1 MRRRRLSLALV
12 LIAIGAVLVS
22 GPAGPAQPAE
32 AAAPAA
38 VMMDPELASPE
49 ARAMATAL
57 RTGQRVELTD
67 QRTETGQVF
76 ANPDGTKTMEQ
87 HSQPVRVRKGRD
99 WVAPD
104 PTLRLEA
111 DGLIRP
117 VATIS
122 PLVLSGGGDQNLV
135 SIGKPGAQIR
145 LGWPAALPKPVL
157 SGNIATYPSV
167 LPGVDLQV
175 TAEVDR
181 FSQLL
186 VVHDRE
192 AAANPALA
200 TLSFPVSA
208 DGLNLRVNPDGSTS
222 GTDRNGKL
230 VYTADRPTMWDASSV
245 EKPRVAKL
253 AIRHERGRFVIT
265 PDRKLL
271 TDPAA
276 KYPLSIDPSISGTS
290 VNWLHVN
297 DESTQADGWTYDR
310 NNGGAKVGP
319 RYGEPDNV
327 YRSMF
332 LMRTVSGA
340 QAIAGSTILSAQFR
354 ITLDWSSSGTAKPVG
369 LWSLTDLDT
378 ANKNLHWATTTTYW
392 KTLLD
397 TQSGAA
403 WPEEKTLPMEFG
415 LPDESTPLR
424 TFVQSVANARKP
436 TLSLGLRSPN
446 EGTSTE
452 AQYHWKKFIPS
463 SAALAVTYNTAPKM
477 PKGLNLTRPR
487 PCGTATAPVP
497 ILTAQPQ
504 WASVA
509 DDPDLGDNV
518 TTTLQI
524 KNSAGTVV
532 HESAVGPTV
541 SGAAFAWPETPAGK
555 LTSGAVY
562 SYTAFTKDAANATS
576 PSTTPCYFVID
587 TSIPAVPR
595 IESTD
600 FPDAADP
607 VTEARKV
614 GKVTFRPSAGETDI
628 DEYVYGFQADAL
640 VSRVKAGPDGSA
652 TIPIT
657 VHPDPVTGV
666 PSARLYVRAVDRAG
680 NSSGTREAWELTA
693 KSPTG
698 PAPSVRGDSNG
709 DGKADVT
716 AVFDHGFGRTG
727 IWNIVSAGSSFYTGT
742 MAWDTGEGTGF
753 SLAKVKPV
761 QGDFD
766 GDGRTDMAVFRSG
779 AGGRMWLYKLP
790 SDGNEYQNPP
800 AVWTTETATWQLN
813 TARVVAGDVDG
824 DGKDDIVVQNAGTG
838 DNWQAQVFR
847 AADDFAVPVSW
858 VAAAAGNTWSRSA
871 PLVVDI
877 DKDGKADL
885 LSVRNLTGCQT
896 AVDLYRSTGT
906 AFAAATTIYD
916 SGPDGFCWDK
926 SRFTVADPDGNGRD
940 DIVALT
946 ENSPNDGMLVV
957 FSSNGSQLTKADWRQ
972 VIGLEL
978 AKVTLV
984 SGDYDGDR
992 LDDIGL
998 LYAAADGD
1006 REVYTL
1012 HSTGTTF
1019 DDKVMTWSGAV
1030 GAVTGPKFDIEHR
1043 QYELVNKNSG
1053 KCLNV
1058 PGSSVADN
1066 AQFIQYGCVGTA
1078 LNERFR
1084 LMPIAGTDQYS
1095 IRPVHTAVDAGP
1107 VKCLSA
1113 AGGSSQDET
1122 NAVQSTCGGG
1132 LGEPRAWEQVTFDY
1146 VDGSAYETVVQLRFA
1161 HSNKCLGTA
1170 DASLD
1175 NGALIQQLECGQS
1188 TSQQWILRP
1197 AFNAT
1202 QLGGTGTTKY
1212 RVDTPVS
1219 TTTVLESP
1227 KCATASATPI
1237 KMGTWSSTSVCQ
1249 RWNLKSL
1256 GDDMYKLIDTNSK
1269 LPLDIQGCS
1278 KLPRATVI
1286 IFATSTSECQKW
1298 RIEPTPGGTYSVIA
1312 VSSGL
1317 SLDVANASSTA
1328 GAEVITWFYHG
1339 GKGQRWSFKPQ

>member
-1 MRRRRLSLALV
+1 MLV
-12 LIAIGAVLVS
+12 
-22 GPAGPAQPAE
+22 PGPAQPME
-32 AAAPAA
+32 AAAVEAPA
-38 VMMDPELASPE
+38 MMDPELASPE

-57 RTGQRVELTD
+57 RSGQRVELTD
-67 QRTETGQVF
+67 QRTETGQVY

-87 HSQPVRVRKGRD
+87 HSLPVRVRKGRD

-104 PTLRLEA
+104 PSLRLEA

-135 SIGKPGAQIR
+135 SIGKPGSQIR
-145 LGWPAALPKPVL
+145 LGWPATLPKPVL
-157 SGNIATYPSV
+157 KGNIATYPSV
-167 LPGVDLQV
+167 MPGVDLQV

-186 VVHDRE
+186 VVHTPE

-200 TLSFPVSA
+200 TVSFPISA
-208 DGLNLRVNPDGSTS
+208 DGLTLKVNPDGSTS
-222 GTDRNGKL
+222 GTDKNGKL

-245 EKPRVAKL
+245 EKPRIAKL
-253 AIRHERGRFVIT
+253 GIRHERGRFIVT
-265 PDRKLL
+265 PDRKML
-271 TDPAA
+271 TDPTA

-290 VNWLHVN
+290 VNWLHIN
-297 DESTQADGWTYDR
+297 KESSHADGWTYDR
-310 NNGGAKVGP
+310 SSSTSDPLRAKVGP
-319 RYGEPDNV
+319 RYGEPANV

-332 LMRTVSGA
+332 LMRTTSGA

-354 ITLDWSSSGTAKPVG
+354 ITLDWSSSGTAKPVQ
-369 LWSLTDLDT
+369 LWSLTELDT
-378 ANKNLHWATTTTYW
+378 ANKNINWGTTTPSYW

-397 TQSGAA
+397 TRSGAA
-403 WPEEKTLPMEFG
+403 WPEEKSLPMEFG
-415 LPDESTPLR
+415 EPEGSTPLR
-424 TFVQSVANARKP
+424 TMVQNVANARKP

-446 EGTSTE
+446 EGTTTE

-477 PKGLNLTRPR
+477 PKGLSLTRPR
-487 PCGTATAPVP
+487 PCGTAAAPTPV
-497 ILTAQPQ
+497 LTGQPQ

-509 DDPDLGDNV
+509 DDPDLGDNI

-524 KNSAGTVV
+524 KDPAGAVV

-555 LTSGAVY
+555 LSNGVVY

-576 PSTTPCYFVID
+576 PTTPACYFVID
-587 TSIPAVPR
+587 TSAPAVPR

-600 FPDAADP
+600 FPDAGDP

-614 GKVTFRPSAGETDI
+614 GKVTFKPAGGETDI
-628 DEYVYGFQADAL
+628 EEYVYGFQADAL
-640 VSRVKAGPDGSA
+640 ISRVKAVADGSA

-666 PSARLYVRAVDRAG
+666 PASRLYVRAVDRAG
-680 NSSGTREAWELTA
+680 NSSGIREAWELTA
-693 KSPTG
+693 KSPTT
-698 PAPSVRGDSNG
+698 PASSVRGDSNG
-709 DGKADVT
+709 DGRADVT
-716 AVFDHGFGRTG
+716 AVLDHGFGRTG
-727 IWNIVSAGSSFYTGT
+727 IWNVVSAGSTFYAGQ

-779 AGGRMWLYKLP
+779 AGGRMWLYELP

-800 AVWTTETATWQLN
+800 AVWTTETAGWQLS

-847 AADDFAVPVSW
+847 AADNFAVPVSW
-858 VAAAAGNTWSRSA
+858 VAATAGNTWSRSA
-871 PLVVDI
+871 PLIVDI

-885 LSVRNLTGCQT
+885 LSVRNLTDCRT

-916 SGPDGFCWDK
+916 SGVDGFCWDK

-940 DIVALT
+940 DVVALT
-946 ENSPNDGMLVV
+946 ENTSTDATVVV
-957 FSSNGSQLTKADWRQ
+957 FASDGTRLTKSDWRR
-972 VIGLEL
+972 VTGLEL
-978 AKVTLV
+978 AKMTMV
-984 SGDYDGDR
+984 SGDYDGDKR
-992 LDDIGL
+992 DDIGL
-998 LYAAADGD
+998 LYAAAEGD

-1019 DDKVMTWSGAV
+1019 DDKVKTWSGAV

-1058 PGSSVADN
+1058 KSSAVTDN
-1066 AQFIQYGCVGTA
+1066 AQFIQFGCVGTA

-1095 IRPVHTAVDAGP
+1095 IRPVHTAVDTGP

-1113 AGGSSQDET
+1113 AGGSSQDEA

-1132 LGEPRAWEQVTFDY
+1132 LGEPRAWEQVTFGY

-1161 HSNKCLGTA
+1161 HSNKCLDVAG
-1170 DASLD
+1170 ASLD
-1175 NGALIQQLECGQS
+1175 DSALIQQQECGQS
-1188 TSQQWILRP
+1188 TSEQWILRP

-1202 QLGGTGTTKY
+1202 QLGGSTGATRY
-1212 RVDTPVS
+1212 RIDTPVS
-1219 TTTVLESP
+1219 TTTVLEVP
-1227 KCATASATPI
+1227 KCVTAASTQL
-1237 KMGTWSSTSVCQ
+1237 KMGTWSSTSLCQ
-1249 RWNLKSL
+1249 KWTLKSL
-1256 GDDMYKLIDTNSK
+1256 GDDMYKIVDGNSK
-1269 LPLDIQGCS
+1269 TPVDIKGCS
-1278 KLPRATVI
+1278 KLPRATMI
-1286 IFATSTSECQKW
+1286 IFPDNTSECQKW

-1317 SLDVANASSTA
+1317 SLDIANASSAA
-1328 GAEVITWFYHG
+1328 GAEVISWFYHG
-1339 GKGQRWSFKPQ
+1339 GKGQRWAFKPQ

>member
-1 MRRRRLSLALV
+1 M
-12 LIAIGAVLVS
+12 IAIGAVLVS
-22 GPAGPAQPAE
+22 GPASPAQPAQ
-32 AAAPAA
+32 AAEAPA
-38 VMMDPELASPE
+38 MMAPELASPD

-57 RTGQRVELTD
+57 RTGQPVELTD

-104 PTLRLEA
+104 PSLRLEA

-135 SIGKPGAQIR
+135 SIGKPGSQIR
-145 LGWPAALPKPVL
+145 LGWPATLPKPVL

-167 LPGVDLQV
+167 MPGVDLQI

-186 VVHDRE
+186 VVHNRE

-200 TLSFPVSA
+200 TLSFPISA
-208 DGLNLRVNPDGSTS
+208 DGLTLRVNPDGSTS
-222 GTDRNGKL
+222 GTDRDGKL

-245 EKPRVAKL
+245 EKPRFAKL
-253 AIRHERGRFVIT
+253 GIKHVGGRFVIT

-290 VNWLHVN
+290 VNWLHIN
-297 DESTQADGWTYDR
+297 KESSQADGWTYDR
-310 NNGGAKVGP
+310 SSSASDPLRAKVGP
-319 RYGEPDNV
+319 RYGEPANV

-354 ITLDWSSSGTAKPVG
+354 ITLDWSSSGTAKPVQ

-378 ANKNLHWATTTTYW
+378 ANKNINWGTTTPSYW

-397 TQSGAA
+397 TRSGAA
-403 WPEEKTLPMEFG
+403 WPEEKSLPMEFG
-415 LPDESTPLR
+415 EPDVSTPLR
-424 TFVQSVANARKP
+424 TLVQNVANARKP

-446 EGTSTE
+446 EGTTTE

-477 PKGLNLTRPR
+477 PKGLSLTRPR
-487 PCGTATAPVP
+487 PCGTAAAPTPV
-497 ILTAQPQ
+497 LTAQPQ

-524 KNSAGTVV
+524 KDPAGAVV

-541 SGAAFAWPETPAGK
+541 SGAAFAWPETPVGK
-555 LTSGAVY
+555 LTNGVVY

-576 PSTTPCYFVID
+576 PSTPACYFVID
-587 TSIPAVPR
+587 TVAPAVPV

-600 FPDAADP
+600 FPDAGDP

-614 GKVTFRPSAGETDI
+614 GKVTFKPGGSETDV
-628 DEYVYGFQADAL
+628 DEYVYGFQADAM
-640 VSRVKAGPDGSA
+640 VSRVKAVADGSA

-680 NSSGTREAWELTA
+680 NSSGSRQAWELTA

-709 DGKADVT
+709 DGRADVT
-716 AVFDHGFGRTG
+716 AVLDHGFGRTG
-727 IWNIVSAGSSFYTGT
+727 IWNVVSAGSTFYAGQ

-800 AVWTTETATWQLN
+800 AVWTTETAGWQLN

-838 DNWQAQVFR
+838 DNWQAQIFR
-847 AADDFAVPVSW
+847 AADNFAVPVNW
-858 VAAAAGNTWSRSA
+858 VAATAGNTWSRSA
-871 PLVVDI
+871 PLIVDI
-877 DKDGKADL
+877 DKDGKSDL
-885 LSVRNLTGCQT
+885 LSVRNLTDCRT

-916 SGPDGFCWDK
+916 SGVDGFCWDK

-940 DIVALT
+940 DVVALT
-946 ENSPNDGMLVV
+946 ENTSTDGTVVV
-957 FSSNGSQLTKADWRQ
+957 FASNGTSLTKSDWRR
-972 VIGLEL
+972 VTGLEL
-978 AKVTLV
+978 AKMTNV
-984 SGDYDGDR
+984 SGDYDGDK
-992 LDDIGL
+992 LEDIGL

-1012 HSTGTTF
+1012 HSTGTSF
-1019 DDKVMTWSGAV
+1019 NDKVKTWSGEV

-1058 PGSSVADN
+1058 KGSAVTDN
-1066 AQFIQYGCVGTA
+1066 AQFIQFGCVGTA

-1095 IRPVHTAVDAGP
+1095 IRPVHTAVDTGP

-1113 AGGSSQDET
+1113 AAGSSQDDT

-1146 VDGSAYETVVQLRFA
+1146 VDGSAYETVVHLRFA
-1161 HSNKCLGTA
+1161 HSNKCLDVAG
-1170 DASLD
+1170 ASLD
-1175 NGALIQQLECGQS
+1175 DSALIQQQECGQS
-1188 TSQQWILRP
+1188 TSEQWILRP

-1202 QLGGTGTTKY
+1202 QLGGTGTTRY
-1212 RVDTPVS
+1212 RIDTPVS
-1219 TTTVLESP
+1219 TTTVLEVP
-1227 KCATASATPI
+1227 KCVTAASTQI
-1237 KMGTWSSTSVCQ
+1237 KMGTWSSASLCQ
-1249 RWNLKSL
+1249 KWTLKSL
-1256 GDDMYKLIDTNSK
+1256 GDDMYKIVDGNSK
-1269 LPLDIQGCS
+1269 TPLDIKGCS
-1278 KLPRATVI
+1278 KLPRATMI
-1286 IFATSTSECQKW
+1286 IFPDNTSECQKW

-1317 SLDVANASSTA
+1317 SLDIANGSSAA
-1328 GAEVITWFYHG
+1328 GAEVISWFYHG
-1339 GKGQRWSFKPQ
+1339 GKGQRWAFKPQ

>member
-1 MRRRRLSLALV
+1 MRRRRLSWGAAMVVVAAL
-12 LIAIGAVLVS
+12 LVS
-22 GPAGPAQPAE
+22 GPTQPTP
-32 AAAPAA
+32 AAAVETGYMTA
-38 VMMDPELASPE
+38 PELASPE

-57 RTGQRVELTD
+57 RTGQQVELTD
-67 QRTETGQVF
+67 QRTETGQVY

-87 HSQPVRVRKGRD
+87 HSMPVRVRKGRD
-99 WVAPD
+99 WIAPD
-104 PTLRLEA
+104 PSLRLED

-122 PLVLSGGGDQNLV
+122 PLVLSGGGNQNLV
-135 SIGKPGAQIR
+135 SIGKPGSQIR
-145 LGWPAALPKPVL
+145 LGWPATLPKPVL

-167 LPGVDLQV
+167 LPGVDLQI

-186 VVHDRE
+186 VVHTPE

-200 TLSFPVSA
+200 TLSFPISA
-208 DGLNLRVNPDGSTS
+208 DGLTLKVNPDGTTS
-222 GTDRNGKL
+222 GTDKNGKL
-230 VYTADRPTMWDASSV
+230 VYTTDRPSMWDASSV
-245 EKPRVAKL
+245 EKPRFAKL
-253 AIRHERGRFVIT
+253 GIRHVGGRFVIT

-276 KYPLSIDPSISGTS
+276 KYPISIDPSISGTS
-290 VNWLHVN
+290 VNYLHVN
-297 DESTQADGWTYDR
+297 SNSSQADGWTYDR
-310 NNGGAKVGP
+310 ADPEAKVGP
-319 RYGEPDNV
+319 RYGEPANV

-354 ITLDWSSSGTAKPVG
+354 ITLDWSSSGTAKPVQ
-369 LWSLTDLDT
+369 LWNLTDLDT
-378 ANKNLHWATTTTYW
+378 ANKNLNWGTTTPSYW
-392 KTLLD
+392 KSLLD
-397 TQSGAA
+397 TRSGAA
-403 WPEEKTLPMEFG
+403 WPAEKTLPMEFG
-415 LPDESTPLR
+415 EPDVSTALR
-424 TFVQSVANARKP
+424 TVVQNVANSRKP
-436 TLSLGLRSPN
+436 TISLGLRSPN
-446 EGTSTE
+446 EAATTE
-452 AQYHWKKFIPS
+452 GQYHWKKFIPN
-463 SAALAVTYNTAPKM
+463 SAALAVKYNTAPKM
-477 PKGLNLTRPR
+477 PKGLNLTRPKQ
-487 PCGTATAPVP
+487 CGTAAAPIP
-497 ILTAQPQ
+497 IQTAQPQ

-541 SGAAFAWPETPAGK
+541 SGAAFAWPETPVGK
-555 LTSGAVY
+555 LSNGVVY
-562 SYTAFTKDAANATS
+562 SYTAFTKDAANASS
-576 PSTTPCYFVID
+576 PTTPACYFVID
-587 TSIPAVPR
+587 TAAPAVPK

-607 VTEARKV
+607 VMEARKA
-614 GKVTFRPSAGETDI
+614 GKVTFKPAGSETDI

-640 VSRVKAGPDGSA
+640 ISRVKAAQDGSA

-666 PSARLYVRAVDRAG
+666 PALRLYVRAVDRAG
-680 NSSGTREAWELTA
+680 NSSGIRDAWELSA

-698 PAPSVRGDSNG
+698 PATTVRGDSNG
-709 DGKADVT
+709 DGRADVT
-716 AVFDHGFGRTG
+716 AVLDHGFGRTG
-727 IWNIVSAGSSFYTGT
+727 IWNVVSNGSAFYAGT
-742 MAWDTGEGTGF
+742 MAWDTGEGAGF

-800 AVWTTETATWQLN
+800 AVWTTETATWQLS
-813 TARVVAGDVDG
+813 TARVVSGDVDG

-847 AADDFAVPVSW
+847 AADDFAVPVNW
-858 VAAAAGNTWSRSA
+858 VAATAGNTWSRSA
-871 PLVVDI
+871 PLIVDI

-885 LSVRNLTGCQT
+885 LSVRNLTGCRT

-916 SGPDGFCWDK
+916 SGADGFCWDK

-940 DIVALT
+940 DVVALT
-946 ENSPNDGMLVV
+946 ENSPTDGTVVV
-957 FSSNGSQLTKADWRQ
+957 FSSSGSTLAKSDWRR
-972 VIGLEL
+972 VTGLEL
-978 AKVTLV
+978 AKITMV

-992 LDDIGL
+992 LEDIGL
-998 LYAAADGD
+998 LYASAEGD

-1012 HSTGTTF
+1012 HSTGTAF
-1019 DDKVMTWSGAV
+1019 NDKVQTWSGEV

-1058 PGSSVADN
+1058 GGSSTADN

-1095 IRPVHTAVDAGP
+1095 IRPVHTAIDNGA

-1113 AGGSSQDET
+1113 SGGSSQDET
-1122 NAVQSTCGGG
+1122 NAVQSTCGAG

-1146 VDGSAYETVVQLRFA
+1146 VDGSAYETVVHLRFA
-1161 HSNKCLGTA
+1161 HSNKCLDVAG
-1170 DASLD
+1170 ASLD
-1175 NGALIQQLECGQS
+1175 NSALVQQNECGQS
-1188 TSQQWILRP
+1188 ASEQWILRP

-1202 QLGGTGTTKY
+1202 QLGGNGSTKY
-1212 RVDTPVS
+1212 RVDAASS
-1219 TTTVLESP
+1219 TTTVLEVP
-1227 KCATASATPI
+1227 KCVTAATTQV
-1237 KMGTWSSTSVCQ
+1237 KMGTWSATSACQ
-1249 RWNLKSL
+1249 KWTLKSL
-1256 GDDMYKLIDTNSK
+1256 GDDMYKLTDGNSK
-1269 LPLDIQGCS
+1269 QVLDIKGCS
-1278 KLPRATVI
+1278 KLPRATTM
-1286 IFATSTSECQKW
+1286 IFPDNTTECQKW
-1298 RIEPTPGGTYSVIA
+1298 RIEPTPGGTYSIIS

-1317 SLDVANASSTA
+1317 SLDVAGGASTT
-1328 GAEVITWFYHG
+1328 GAEVISWFYHG
-1339 GKGQRWSFKPQ
+1339 GKGQRWSLKPQ

>member
-1 MRRRRLSLALV
+1 MRRRRLTLGAV
-12 LIAIGAVLVS
+12 LIAVAALLVS
-22 GPAGPAQPAE
+22 VPTDAQPAV
-32 AAAPAA
+32 AAPAA
-38 VMMDPELASPE
+38 QMMDPELASPE

-57 RTGQRVELTD
+57 RTGERVELTD
-67 QRTETGQVF
+67 QRTETGQVY

-104 PTLRLEA
+104 PTLKVEA
-111 DGLIRP
+111 DGSIRP

-135 SIGKPGAQIR
+135 AIGKPGEQIR
-145 LGWPAALPKPVL
+145 LGWPATLPKPEL

-167 LPGVDLQV
+167 FPGVDLQI

-186 VVHDRE
+186 VVHNRE

-208 DGLNLRVNPDGSTS
+208 DGLTLRVNPDGTTS
-222 GTDRNGKL
+222 GTDKTGKL
-230 VYTADRPTMWDASSV
+230 VYTADRPAMWDASSV
-245 EKPRVAKL
+245 EKPRFAKL
-253 AIRHERGRFVIT
+253 AIRHEGGRFVIT

-276 KYPLSIDPSISGTS
+276 TYPLSIDPSISGTS

-310 NNGGAKVGP
+310 TNGGAKVGP

-332 LMRTVSGA
+332 LIRTVSGA

-369 LWSLTDLDT
+369 LWNLTDLDT

-403 WPEEKTLPMEFG
+403 WPAEKTLPMEFG
-415 LPDESTPLR
+415 ALDAASPLR
-424 TFVQSVANARKP
+424 TFVQSVANSRKP

-463 SAALAVTYNTAPKM
+463 SAVLAVKYNTAPKM
-477 PKGLNLTRPR
+477 PKGLSLTRPR
-487 PCGTATAPVP
+487 PCGTAAAPTPV
-497 ILTAQPQ
+497 LTAQPQ

-524 KNSAGTVV
+524 KDPAGAVV

-541 SGAAFAWPETPAGK
+541 SGAAFAWPETPVGK
-555 LTSGAVY
+555 LSNGVVY

-576 PSTTPCYFVID
+576 PTTPACYFVID
-587 TSIPAVPR
+587 TSVPAVPR

-600 FPDAADP
+600 FPDAGDP

-614 GKVTFRPSAGETDI
+614 GKVTFRPGASETDL

-640 VSRVKAGPDGSA
+640 VSRIKADPDGSA

-666 PSARLYVRAVDRAG
+666 PSSRLYVRAVDRAG
-680 NSSGTREAWELTA
+680 NSSGIREAWELTA

-709 DGKADVT
+709 DGRADVT
-716 AVFDHGFGRTG
+716 AVLDHGFGRTG
-727 IWNIVSAGSSFYTGT
+727 IWNVVSAGSTFYSGT

-813 TARVVAGDVDG
+813 TARVVSGDVDG

-847 AADDFAVPVSW
+847 AADDFAVPVNW
-858 VAAAAGNTWSRSA
+858 GAAAAGNTWSRSA
-871 PLVVDI
+871 PLIVDI

-885 LSVRNLTGCQT
+885 LSVRNLTDCRT
-896 AVDLYRSTGT
+896 SVDYYRSTGT

-916 SGPDGFCWDK
+916 SGAAGFCWDK

-940 DIVALT
+940 DVVALT
-946 ENSPNDGMLVV
+946 ENSSTDGTVVV
-957 FSSNGSQLTKADWRQ
+957 FRSDGTTLTKSDWRR
-972 VIGLEL
+972 VTGLEL
-978 AKVTLV
+978 AKMTLV
-984 SGDYDGDR
+984 SGDYDGDK

-998 LYAAADGD
+998 LYAAGDGD

-1012 HSTGTTF
+1012 HSTGTSF
-1019 DDKVMTWSGAV
+1019 NDKVKTWSGAV

-1058 PGSSVADN
+1058 DGSSVADN
-1066 AQFIQYGCVGTA
+1066 ALFIQYTCIGNRS
-1078 LNERFR
+1078 NERFR

-1113 AGGSSQDET
+1113 AGGSSQDDT

-1146 VDGSAYETVVQLRFA
+1146 VDGSAYETVVHLRFA
-1161 HSNKCLGTA
+1161 HSNKCLDVAT
-1170 DASLD
+1170 ASLD
-1175 NGALIQQLECGQS
+1175 NGALIQQQECGQS
-1188 TSQQWILRP
+1188 TSEQWILRP
-1197 AFNAT
+1197 AFNAQ
-1202 QLGGTGTTKY
+1202 QLGGTGTTRY
-1212 RVDTPVS
+1212 RVDTAVS
-1219 TTTVLESP
+1219 TTTVLEVP
-1227 KCATASATPI
+1227 KCVTTASTQL
-1237 KMGTWSSTSVCQ
+1237 KMGTWSTASVCQ
-1249 RWNLKSL
+1249 KWNLKSL

-1269 LPLDIQGCS
+1269 QALEIKGCS
-1278 KLPRATVI
+1278 KLPRATMI
-1286 IFATSTSECQKW
+1286 IFPDNTSECEKW
-1298 RIEPTPGGTYSVIA
+1298 RIEPTPGGTYSVIS

-1317 SLDVANASSTA
+1317 SLDVANGSSAA
-1328 GAEVITWFYHG
+1328 GAEVISWFYHG
-1339 GKGQRWSFKPQ
+1339 GKGQRWAFKPL

>member
-1 MRRRRLSLALV
+1 
-12 LIAIGAVLVS
+12 
-22 GPAGPAQPAE
+22 
-32 AAAPAA
+32 
-38 VMMDPELASPE
+38 MMDPELASPE

-57 RTGQRVELTD
+57 KTGQRVELTD

-87 HSQPVRVRKGRD
+87 HSQPVRVHKGRD
-99 WVAPD
+99 WVDPD

-111 DGLIRP
+111 DGRIRP
-117 VATIS
+117 VATVS

-135 SIGKPGAQIR
+135 SIGTPGKQIR
-145 LGWPAALPKPVL
+145 LGWPTSLPKPVL
-157 SGNIATYPSV
+157 SGNIATYPAV
-167 LPGVDLQV
+167 FPGVDLQI

-186 VVHDRE
+186 VVHNRE

-200 TLSFPVSA
+200 TVDFPISA
-208 DGLNLRVNPDGSTS
+208 DGLTLKVNPDGSTS
-222 GTDRNGKL
+222 GTDKTGKL

-253 AIRHERGRFVIT
+253 AIKHEPGRFVLT

-276 KYPLSIDPSISGTS
+276 KYPISIDPSISGTS

-297 DESTQADGWTYDR
+297 KESTQADGWTYDR
-310 NNGGAKVGP
+310 NAGGAKVGP
-319 RYGEPDNV
+319 RYGEPANV

-369 LWSLTDLDT
+369 LWLVSDLDT
-378 ANKNLHWATTTTYW
+378 ANKNLNWGTTNATYW

-397 TQSGAA
+397 TRSGAA

-415 LPDESTPLR
+415 DPNVATALR
-424 TFVQSVANARKP
+424 TAVQAVANSRKP
-436 TLSLGLRSPN
+436 TISFGLRSPN

-487 PCGTATAPVP
+487 QCGTAAAPIP

-524 KNSAGTVV
+524 KDPSGTVV

-555 LTSGAVY
+555 LSNGVVY

-576 PSTTPCYFVID
+576 PSTPPCYFTID
-587 TSIPAVPR
+587 TSAPAVPK

-600 FPDAADP
+600 FPDAGDP
-607 VTEARKV
+607 VIAARTP
-614 GKVTFRPSAGETDI
+614 GKVTFKPGAGETDI
-628 DEYVYGFQADAL
+628 DEYVYGFQADTL

-666 PSARLYVRAVDRAG
+666 PSLRLYVRAVDRAG
-680 NSSGTREAWELTA
+680 NSSTIRQAWELSA

-698 PAPSVRGDSNG
+698 PAPTVRGDSNG

-716 AVFDHGFGRTG
+716 AVLDHGFGRTG
-727 IWNIVSAGSSFYTGT
+727 IWNVVSAGSTFYSGT

-800 AVWTTETATWQLN
+800 AVWTTETATWQLS

-847 AADDFAVPVSW
+847 AADDFAVPVNW

-871 PLVVDI
+871 PLIVDI

-885 LSVRNLTGCQT
+885 LSVRNLTDCRT
-896 AVDLYRSTGT
+896 AIDLYRSTGT

-916 SGPDGFCWDK
+916 SGANGFCWDK

-940 DIVALT
+940 DVVALT
-946 ENSPNDGMLVV
+946 ENSPTDGTVVV
-957 FSSNGSQLTKADWRQ
+957 FSSNGSQLTKSDWRQ
-972 VIGLEL
+972 VTGLEL
-978 AKVTLV
+978 AKITMV

-992 LDDIGL
+992 LEDIGL

-1019 DDKVMTWSGAV
+1019 NDKVKTWSGAV
-1030 GAVTGPKFDIEHR
+1030 KAVTGPKFDIEHR

-1058 PGSSVADN
+1058 NGSSVADN
-1066 AQFIQYGCVGTA
+1066 AQFIQYTCIGTA

-1113 AGGSSQDET
+1113 TGGSSQDDA

-1146 VDGSAYETVVQLRFA
+1146 VDGSAYETVVHLRFA
-1161 HSNKCLGTA
+1161 HSNKCVGTA
-1170 DASLD
+1170 EASLD
-1175 NGALIQQLECGQS
+1175 DGALIQQQECGQS
-1188 TSQQWILRP
+1188 TSEQWILRP

-1202 QLGGTGTTKY
+1202 QLGGTGSTKY
-1212 RVDTPVS
+1212 RVDAASS
-1219 TTTVLESP
+1219 TTTVLEPP
-1227 KCATASATPI
+1227 KCVTAPSTQI

-1256 GDDMYKLIDTNSK
+1256 GDDMYKIVDANSK

-1278 KLPRATVI
+1278 KLPRATTI
-1286 IFATSTSECQKW
+1286 IFPDNTSECQKW

-1317 SLDVANASSTA
+1317 SLDVAGGSSTT
-1328 GAEVITWFYHG
+1328 GAEVISWFYHG